1 MRLGRSLGT
10 SAAARTTAVE
20 DRLVRDPDTPYRGE
34 QARQKRFKICFKT
47 EKIH

>member
-10 SAAARTTAVE
+10 LATTQTTAVE
-20 DRLVRDPDTPYRGE
+20 DRLVRDPDTLYRGE
-34 QARQKRFKICFKT
+34 QASQKRFKICFKT